1 MRVSTYLNFKGDCA
15 NALKFYEQAIGAKV
29 LFQMTWGESPMA
41 KDLPA
46 EMHGMIMHSTLQ
58 VGEDQLMCAD
68 TPPDQYQKPAG
79 MSVSLHV
86 KDVAEGEKLFNALS
100 DGGNPVMPF
109 QKTFWS
115 PGFGMCVDKFGI
127 PWMVNTEDGN
137 QG

>member
-1 MRVSTYLNFKGDCA
+1 MQVNTYLNFKGDCA
-15 NALKFYEQAIGAKV
+15 KALKFYEQTIGAKV

-41 KDLPA
+41 KDCPA
-46 EMHGMIMHSTLQ
+46 EMQGMIMHSTLQ
-58 VGEDQLMCAD
+58 VGNSQIMCAD
-68 TPPDQYQKPAG
+68 TPPDRYEKPAG

-86 KDVAEGEKLFNALS
+86 KDPAEGEKLFNALAE
-100 DGGNPVMPF
+100 GGNTMMPF

-127 PWMVNTEDGN
+127 PWMINTEDGS